1 MMKKAEN
8 YRKEHL
14 ALMKEWEQE
23 GRKWLSSLKD
33 KESRATF
40 YADGVMDPEV
50 WFDESNTGR
59 PLFVL
64 KEVHEAE
71 HPNSNEYCNFVG
83 TEKDPGDHD
92 IWDRVSPTWKRVG
105 VLAKGILSAVE
116 GGGNV
121 PDYDASYYMGED
133 DYRDVLKRIAV
144 INLKKFAGGKS
155 ANDVYS
161 KKTVVFDKHA
171 KFAEDD
177 NRKYLSNQIKMI
189 SPNVIICCGAGVI
202 EYIKPIADELGI
214 TVILKVQ
221 HPSYIRSR
229 ELFYNDTLEKIK
241 AGIQEC
247 LKYRGV

>member
-50 WFDESNTGR
+50 WFDVSNTVR

-64 KEVHEAE
+64 KEVHEAV

-105 VLAKGILSAVE
+105 VLAKGILSVTKKD
-116 GGGNV
+116 GNV
-121 PDYDASYYMGED
+121 PDYDAAYYMEEN
-133 DYRDVLKRIAV
+133 DYRNVLKRIAV
-144 INLKKFAGGKS
+144 INLKKFAAGKTVG
-155 ANDVYS
+155 DGYS
-161 KKTVVFDKHA
+161 KKTVTFYRHA
-171 KFAEDD
+171 EFAEEA
-177 NRKYLSNQIKMI
+177 NRNYLYKQIKMI

-202 EYIKPIADELGI
+202 EYIKPIADKLGI
-214 TVILKVQ
+214 SMVLKVD

-241 AGIQEC
+241 AGIQE
-247 LKYRGV
+247 

>member
-1 MMKKAEN
+1 MMKKVEI

-14 ALMKEWEQE
+14 SLMTEWEQE

-50 WFDESNTGR
+50 WFDESNTVR

-64 KEVHEAE
+64 KEVHEAV
-71 HPNSNEYCNFVG
+71 HPNNNEYCNFVG

-92 IWDRVSPTWKRVG
+92 IWNRVSKTWKRVG
-105 VLAKGILSAVE
+105 ALAKGILSVTE
-116 GGGNV
+116 ENGNV

-133 DYRDVLKRIAV
+133 DYRNLVKRIAV
-144 INLKKFAGGKS
+144 INLKKFAAGKS
-155 ANDVYS
+155 VGDGYS
-161 KKTVVFDKHA
+161 KKTVMFYKHA
-171 KFAEDD
+171 EFAETEE
-177 NRKYLSNQIKMI
+177 RCYLSRQIKMI

-202 EYIKPIADELGI
+202 EYIKPIADKLGI
-214 TVILKVQ
+214 SMVLKVD

-229 ELFYNDTLEKIK
+229 ELFYNDTLEKVKVGIK
-241 AGIQEC
+241 AE
-247 LKYRGV
+247 R

>member
-23 GRKWLSSLKD
+23 GREWLSSLKE

-50 WFDESNTGR
+50 WFEESNTVR

-92 IWDRVSPTWKRVG
+92 IWDRVSPTWKRVV
-105 VLAKGILSAVE
+105 VLAKGILSVTKKD
-116 GGGNV
+116 GNV
-121 PDYDASYYMGED
+121 PDYDASYYMEEN
-133 DYRDVLKRIAV
+133 DYRNVLKRIAV
-144 INLKKFAGGKS
+144 INLKKFAAGKTVG
-155 ANDVYS
+155 DGYS
-161 KKTVVFDKHA
+161 KKTVMFYRHA
-171 KFAEDD
+171 EFAEEA
-177 NRKYLSNQIKMI
+177 NRNYLYKQIKMI

-202 EYIKPIADELGI
+202 EYIKPIADKLGI
-214 TVILKVQ
+214 SLVLKVD

-241 AGIQEC
+241 AGIQE
-247 LKYRGV
+247 